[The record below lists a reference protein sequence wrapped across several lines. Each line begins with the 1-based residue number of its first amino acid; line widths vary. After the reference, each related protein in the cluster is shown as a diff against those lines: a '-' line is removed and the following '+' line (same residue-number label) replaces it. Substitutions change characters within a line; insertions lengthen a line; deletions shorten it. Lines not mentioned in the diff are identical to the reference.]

1 MLTATAAAATA
12 AFAQTLT
19 SLYPIIIKR
28 VDTNILTQTAVRFVL
43 YPILAIVLGGLPAL
57 ASVTN
62 SPGKLWTIVGVGALN
77 LVHVFSSYI
86 AFDELQAGIA
96 MSIFYLYPLLNMVG
110 SRIFFGE
117 PIALWALPLFAL
129 ALIGTYLVASA
140 APEARAYKHSA
151 DPGRSPVRGIVA
163 ALMAAL
169 TETGLYLA
177 VRGSTTDN
185 GFANMIMLYLGG
197 AALLI
202 AGLPIFNAARQ
213 KLDLRISTLAP
224 IAGFNTFIGFVG
236 TTLMFYSARFLP
248 AYMYSILAF
257 IGVAAAYG
265 WGMLFANEQPNKKAV
280 LGAGTVLT
288 AVSLLYSM
296 RPGV

>member
-1 MLTATAAAATA
+1 M
-12 AFAQTLT
+12 
-19 SLYPIIIKR
+19 
-28 VDTNILTQTAVRFVL
+28 
-43 YPILAIVLGGLPAL
+43 
-57 ASVTN
+57 
-62 SPGKLWTIVGVGALN
+62 
-77 LVHVFSSYI
+77 
-86 AFDELQAGIA
+86 
-96 MSIFYLYPLLNMVG
+96 
-110 SRIFFGE
+110 
-117 PIALWALPLFAL
+117 
-129 ALIGTYLVASA
+129 
-140 APEARAYKHSA
+140 
-151 DPGRSPVRGIVA
+151 RGIVA

-213 KLDLRISTLAP
+213 QLDLRISTLAP